1 MDAEILALIRASDA
15 HGATAELLKLHGAEV
30 YGYVRSLLKDDDAA
44 DEAFAQASEN
54 VLLGI
59 AAFRG
64 ECSLRTWFYVVARH
78 AALQEL
84 KRGSRRRGERISI
97 WEKHLAAPVR
107 TATLAYRSTQVKDRV
122 AELRASLSANEREL
136 LVLRVDRKLSW
147 DEIALVCAEQ
157 AAPAVEALDLKKA
170 AARHRKQFE
179 RVKDKLRELARAAGL
194 L

>member
-1 MDAEILALIRASDA
+1 MEAEILALIRASDA
-15 HGATAELLKLHGAEV
+15 RGATSELLKLYGAEV
-30 YGYVRSLLKDDDAA
+30 YGYTRSLLKDDDAA

-59 AAFRG
+59 SAFRG
-64 ECSLRTWFYVVARH
+64 ECSVRTWFYVIARH
-78 AALQEL
+78 SALQEL
-84 KRGSRRRGERISI
+84 KRGARRRAERISL
-97 WEKHLAAPVR
+97 WEENLAAPVR
-107 TATLAYRSTQVKDRV
+107 TATLGYRSTQIKDRV
-122 AELRASLSANEREL
+122 AELRASLSAEEREL

-157 AAPAVEALDLKKA
+157 DAPAIEGSDLKKA

-179 RVKDKLRELARAAGL
+179 RVKEKLRELARAAGL